1 MAQFCTCGSLIVN
14 DSCTNKNCSNRKAS
28 FLLQQKKA
36 LKQPMLPRLPKVPE
50 QEGRQNV
57 LLTICMIK
65 KKRVNRLSSYE
76 ALRNTNYQTIF
87 YQAVL
92 Y

>member
-1 MAQFCTCGSLIVN
+1 MTVVPTKIAATEKQ
-14 DSCTNKNCSNRKAS
+14 AS

-65 KKRVNRLSSYE
+65 KKRVNRLSPMKPFATLIIKPSFI
-76 ALRNTNYQTIF
+76 RPFFIKS
-87 YQAVL
+87 L

>member
-1 MAQFCTCGSLIVN
+1 MTVVPTKIAATEKQ
-14 DSCTNKNCSNRKAS
+14 AS

>member
-1 MAQFCTCGSLIVN
+1 MTVVPTKIAATEKQ
-14 DSCTNKNCSNRKAS
+14 AS

-65 KKRVNRLSSYE
+65 KES
-76 ALRNTNYQTIF
+76 
-87 YQAVL
+87 
-92 Y
+92 

>member
-1 MAQFCTCGSLIVN
+1 MTVVPTKIVA
-14 DSCTNKNCSNRKAS
+14 TEKQAS

>member
-1 MAQFCTCGSLIVN
+1 MTVVPTKIAATESKQ
-14 DSCTNKNCSNRKAS
+14 AS
-28 FLLQQKKA
+28 SAAKKA

>member
-1 MAQFCTCGSLIVN
+1 
-14 DSCTNKNCSNRKAS
+14 
-28 FLLQQKKA
+28 
-36 LKQPMLPRLPKVPE
+36 MLPRLPKVPE

>member
-1 MAQFCTCGSLIVN
+1 MSMTVVPTKIVA
-14 DSCTNKNCSNRKAS
+14 TEKQAS

>member
-1 MAQFCTCGSLIVN
+1 MTVVPTKIAATEKQ
-14 DSCTNKNCSNRKAS
+14 AS
-28 FLLQQKKA
+28 FLLQQKK
-36 LKQPMLPRLPKVPE
+36 
-50 QEGRQNV
+50 RQNV